1 MLAGVKQSFDEIDL
15 EWMLLMIEAKELG
28 LKQEEIRNFLNDHIM
43 KEVAVENR

>member
-1 MLAGVKQSFDEIDL
+1 MAGVKQSFDEIDL